1 MKFTSRL
8 LSQRPLAWAVLALAV
23 AGLCYWLF
31 FTGHGGLGVG
41 YETAAV
47 SRGNIEL
54 GVASSGTISP
64 LITVPV
70 GSQVSGQLTEIDV
83 DFNSRVKK
91 GQLLAVVD
99 PSTFKSRVQAAEAD
113 MAVQQAVIG
122 SNEVQV
128 SNAQVLLDQA
138 RRDFERTQKLA
149 EQGLLSTNDL
159 EKARNALEQ
168 AQNAV
173 KIAAATLNNSRAQLV
188 KVRSQLDQAR
198 IDLSHTEIRAPVD
211 GVVIDRTADVGQ
223 TVQSAMTVATLFK
236 IARDLSQVQIE
247 TKVDEA
253 DIGAVRQAQRATFTV
268 DAYPE
273 RNFEGR
279 IAQVR
284 ISGSASANVVTYS
297 VMVQADNPEQLLLPG
312 MTANVRLLT
321 AERKGVLRLP
331 ASALR
336 FRPANGRA
344 RGQAA
349 GGAGAV
355 AGGGLGA
362 GGGAGAGAP
371 GNANGPRALAE
382 LTPQLMQQLGLDAQQ
397 QAAATA
403 ALQSAMARIRAA
415 AQSSTASNP
424 LGGGGLPG
432 MRRVFGDSQDAAAA
446 NRQRLVNALAN
457 VLTPGQLQQYLA
469 MSSRHAERDATLYVP
484 GADGSPVPRKV
495 RVGLADDNYVELVS
509 GLAEGD
515 RVIVRAQ
522 AAGG

>member
-1 MKFTSRL
+1 MKN
-8 LSQRPLAWAVLALAV
+8 LSQFIPRTRLAWM
-23 AGLCYWLF
+23 Y
-31 FTGHGGLGVG
+31 
-41 YETAAV
+41 TAAV
-47 SRGNIEL
+47 VVALCGALYYAGHRGAHLGYDTAAVARGNIEL
-54 GVASSGTISP
+54 GVSSSGTISP

-113 MAVQQAVIG
+113 MTVQQAVIG

-138 RRDFERTQKLA
+138 HRDFDRTQKLA
-149 EQGLLSTNDL
+149 DQGLLSTNDL

-173 KIAAATLNNSRAQLV
+173 KIAGATLNNSRAQLV
-188 KVRSQLDQAR
+188 KVRTQLDQAR
-198 IDLSHTEIRAPVD
+198 IDLSHTQILAPVD
-211 GVVIDRTADVGQ
+211 GVVIDREADVGQ

-253 DIGAVRQAQRATFTV
+253 DIGAVTQARIATFTV

-273 RNFEGR
+273 RSFAGR

-284 ISGSASANVVTYS
+284 INGTASANVVTYS
-297 VMVQADNPEQLLLPG
+297 VMVQADNADQTLLPG
-312 MTANVRLLT
+312 MTANVRLVT
-321 AERKGVLRLP
+321 AERKGVLRVP
-331 ASALR
+331 ANALR
-336 FRPANGRA
+336 FRPGGDT
-344 RGQAA
+344 RGGGAAA
-349 GGAGAV
+349 GGGPAGA
-355 AGGGLGA
+355 AGTSSSGA
-362 GGGAGAGAP
+362 GGTGGHRLP
-371 GNANGPRALAE
+371 E

-403 ALQSAMARIRAA
+403 ALKAVMTRIRAA
-415 AQSSTASNP
+415 AQASSNSNP
-424 LGGGGLPG
+424 LGGGSIPG
-432 MRRVFGDSQDAAAA
+432 MRRAFGGGQDDVAA
-446 NRQRLVNALAN
+446 NHQRLINALAN
-457 VLTPGQLQQYLA
+457 VMTQDQLRKYLA
-469 MSSRHAERDATLYVP
+469 MSGKVSEHDATVYVL
-484 GADGSPVPRKV
+484 GAGGSPEPRKV
-495 RVGLADDNYVELVS
+495 RVGLADDNFVELIS

-515 RVIVRAQ
+515 KVIVRAQ
-522 AAGG
+522 VAKS